1 MHINEL
7 NNNNMSTYP
16 ENPKQTLW
24 ETWFVTSVIIM
35 ISLLIIGT
43 TDGSKEFVPNFPY
56 YITLSTINLMIC
68 IIIGYRKQ

>member
-1 MHINEL
+1 MTT
-7 NNNNMSTYP
+7 NNNEPN
-16 ENPKQTLW
+16 QTLW
-24 ETWFVTSVIIM
+24 EMWFISSVIIM